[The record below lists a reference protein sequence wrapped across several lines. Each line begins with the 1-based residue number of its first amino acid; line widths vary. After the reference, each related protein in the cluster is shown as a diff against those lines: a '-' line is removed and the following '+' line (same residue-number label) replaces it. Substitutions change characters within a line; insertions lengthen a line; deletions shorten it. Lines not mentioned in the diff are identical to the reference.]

1 MHFSK
6 NMVNS
11 VCTGNSGLQGTPWIS
26 SILARNSISLK
37 NQKIPGFTCLIC
49 KLHETLV
56 FGLDIAAISMLTIQV
71 FQKYLL
77 YVFRN
82 VPSILLK
89 LRIYLQIIFAAFF
102 WYEQG
107 IKRKSQ
113 ASMLERENQDTW
125 TLSPLVMIFHHCT
138 ATSVISGGFESSRGY
153 SWITV
158 LCSTTQYFAN
168 HISALITGQRPL
180 VHHFCSQCSIYGKA
194 KSRME
199 QAHIV
204 PTVIMLSRCALQ

>member
-1 MHFSK
+1 
-6 NMVNS
+6 MVNS

-49 KLHETLV
+49 KLHENLV
-56 FGLDIAAISMLTIQV
+56 FGLDIAPISMLTIQV

-102 WYEQG
+102 FG
-107 IKRKSQ
+107 
-113 ASMLERENQDTW
+113 MNRESKESHRLVCW
-125 TLSPLVMIFHHCT
+125 RGRIRTLGL
-138 ATSVISGGFESSRGY
+138 
-153 SWITV
+153 
-158 LCSTTQYFAN
+158 
-168 HISALITGQRPL
+168 
-180 VHHFCSQCSIYGKA
+180 
-194 KSRME
+194 
-199 QAHIV
+199 
-204 PTVIMLSRCALQ
+204 